1 MTAGEFRRLAMSLP
15 QAAEAVHNGHPDFR
29 VAGRIF
35 ATLGYP
41 GRGWAMVKL
50 TPEQQ
55 QLFVRAAPAAFTP
68 VTGGWGRSGSTSVRL
83 PVARKDAVREALII
97 AWRNRAPRRLA
108 DQLDLS

>member
-1 MTAGEFRRLAMSLP
+1 MTAREFRTLALSLP
-15 QAAEAVHNGHPDFR
+15 QAAEAVHNGHPAFR

-50 TPEQQ
+50 TPDQQ
-55 QLFVRAAPAAFTP
+55 QLFVRAAPRAFTP
-68 VTGGWGRSGSTSVRL
+68 VKGGWGRSGSTGVRL
-83 PVARKDAVREALII
+83 PTARRDAVREALLV

-108 DQLDLS
+108 EQLDLL

>member
-1 MTAGEFRRLAMSLP
+1 VTAREFRSLALRLP
-15 QAAEAVHNGHPDFR
+15 QAAEAAHNGHPDFR

-55 QLFVRAAPAAFTP
+55 QLFVGAQPAAFAP
-68 VTGGWGRSGSTSVRL
+68 VAGGWGRSGSTSVRL
-83 PVARKDAVREALII
+83 PAARKAAVREALIV

-108 DQLDLS
+108 DRLDLS